1 MKNFSGTVSDIQRV
15 ELKNFDNLYCK
26 QQNYPSLRNYDL
38 LNWTTN
44 EELYGRSLG
53 FSFRAAF
60 GFGSDFVYVKHRW
73 TIFVRFLNR
82 TSCVIFTFNIKHH
95 WITIKKKNN
104 SVPCSHFWTIFL
116 RLPLENRVFLNF
128 LHELSKYVITSPG
141 VINSWSVQ
149 TTHWGSKIDL
159 K

>member
-26 QQNYPSLRNYDL
+26 QQNYPRLRNYDL

-44 EELYGRSLG
+44 EELYGKSLG

-82 TSCVIFTFNIKHH
+82 TSCVIFTFNIKHD
-95 WITIKKKNN
+95 WITIKKRK
-104 SVPCSHFWTIFL
+104 TILYHVAISGRYFFVYHL
-116 RLPLENRVFLNF
+116 KIVFSLTFCMNQA
-128 LHELSKYVITSPG
+128 KT
-141 VINSWSVQ
+141 
-149 TTHWGSKIDL
+149 
-159 K
+159 